1 MKKLVLL
8 ILPII
13 IASTEMNWCQR
24 HSYEQKIARYEKK
37 AVEFKKTFR
46 TDHQILYELID
57 SVAQKVFFIEKNV
70 EDYDYLGAPYH
81 RIKVHD
87 YATDETKQII
97 PDSGDVEGF
106 YLCGTEYLDSKL
118 IKDRLF
124 IIVHSNCMRRYEE
137 TGVFYVNVRDNSL
150 HYVESCDKA
159 VFGVNNEICIHK
171 YYFLGGFTEDGEFEY
186 DHKEYNL
193 SALLSDEAYADNR
206 KEQKHIEEGLAAEWA
221 AEWRRKEKEK
231 EEMKRMK
238 EWFFGNWEY
247 SGYDEWFGRYT
258 TYVCIS
264 ENNLRWGYNGKES
277 YNGPYEINM
286 EDRKIYF
293 NRHNGFSTYINFDP
307 RNQRLSDGDGHYFT
321 KVNRSVGASSS
332 NNYAGNTYGSNT
344 RGNVLFRRDSD
355 VIAYTSSHTFK
366 NSMGNRISISFQG
379 MSVNGSLL
387 TNAPRV
393 IYFNGSTAT
402 ISVSSPYT
410 GGGAM
415 IISVDASRGTIT
427 DGSGDVFWMVN

>member
-171 YYFLGGFTEDGEFEY
+171 YYFLGGFSEDGEFEY

-193 SALLSDEAYADNR
+193 STLLSDEAYANNR
-206 KEQKHIEEGLAAEWA
+206 KEQKHIEEGLAAEWHKN
-221 AEWRRKEKEK
+221 EEGKEIKK
-231 EEMKRMK
+231 VKK
-238 EWFFGNWEY
+238 WIIGNWELN
-247 SGYDEWFGRYT
+247 GYDEWVGRYT
-258 TYVCIS
+258 SYVCIT
-264 ENNLRWGYNGKES
+264 ENNLRWGYNGRDS
-277 YNGPYEINM
+277 YNGPYEIDVNAC
-286 EDRKIYF
+286 KIIF
-293 NRHNGFSTYINFDP
+293 NRHNGNYTHIDYYP
-307 RNQRLSDGDGHYFT
+307 GMERLADGEGHCFT
-321 KVNRSVGASSS
+321 KVNRSVGANYSNSYS
-332 NNYAGNTYGSNT
+332 NNSNAE
-344 RGNVLFRRDSD
+344 S
-355 VIAYTSSHTFK
+355 Y
-366 NSMGNRISISFQG
+366 SMKR
-379 MSVNGSLL
+379 
-387 TNAPRV
+387 
-393 IYFNGSTAT
+393 FNQLNEEGQKLVEEIGRYYYSGQA
-402 ISVSSPYT
+402 SPYT
-410 GGGAM
+410 IQAVYRLKQ
-415 IISVDASRGTIT
+415 IQDEKISLARQM
-427 DGSGDVFWMVN
+427 GDKELEAICLQQKNQTLMALRQMGF